1 MRVYKAIP
9 SEVSSDI
16 TKSIGQKDVESV
28 KILRKFHG
36 SVLQT
41 CSPRMVTGDG
51 NCMYRAASLAVY
63 GTQQHHLYLRPI
75 TAMEL
80 IQHTDVYDMASS
92 TRLPALFSNPVSA
105 SPCRKLI
112 EDACKPNAFSELA
125 HIYALSAALGTPI
138 QSYMPASGAV
148 CFANPYTCL
157 VVGRGVR
164 GAAAAMFTLM
174 WTMMSE
180 PKHAV
185 DFRPDH
191 FSLLITRSGN
201 MTDTVEIEHDED
213 KRISCNE
220 TSVSTEDCHEE
231 QGCNRGDTTDNNIEA
246 DMMQD
251 DALGCHVADEDS
263 QGAPAND
270 DTSTA
275 PNDQYTC
282 QGQTA

>member
-1 MRVYKAIP
+1 MRVYNAIP

-16 TKSIGQKDVESV
+16 TKSLDQEDVESV

-63 GTQQHHLYLRPI
+63 GTQQHHLYLRAI

-148 CFANPYTCL
+148 RFANLYTCL

-174 WTMMSE
+174 WTMMSQPE
-180 PKHAV
+180 HAV

-213 KRISCNE
+213 KRISCND
-220 TSVSTEDCHEE
+220 TCCYGI
-231 QGCNRGDTTDNNIEA
+231 QNRHRN
-246 DMMQD
+246 
-251 DALGCHVADEDS
+251 LGFFAKTVRRRNLGFFRH
-263 QGAPAND
+263 N
-270 DTSTA
+270 
-275 PNDQYTC
+275 
-282 QGQTA
+282 